1 MNRRA
6 RLAALQQLAAMKRD
20 HDLARLS
27 RLAAARGQT
36 VEKLDKLAQPVPL
49 AEDPA
54 LFAARQAHLAW
65 ATAQRRQLNL
75 TLAQQTAKMLDQR
88 AHAARSFGRAE
99 ALERLLHQSSQR
111 KTHSP

>member
-1 MNRRA
+1 MTRRA
-6 RLAALQQLAAMKRD
+6 RLARLHQLAAMKRD

-27 RLAAARGQT
+27 RLSEARAQT
-36 VEKLDKLAQPVPL
+36 AEKLQKLAQPVPL

-65 ATAQRRQLNL
+65 AMAQRRQLNL
-75 TLAQQTAKMLDQR
+75 TLAQQTARMLNQR

-99 ALERLLHQSSQR
+99 ALAQLLRQGAQR
-111 KTHSP
+111 DTHSP